1 MNLKKIWKFLW
12 YDDSPLSWIISIILA
27 IIIIKFIVYPLIG
40 FALCTNYPI
49 VAVVSGSMEH
59 DEKDFDD
66 WWALNGEWYE
76 DEDISKEGFSKFKF
90 SNGFDKGDIMI
101 VIGKKPQ
108 NINIGDILIF
118 ESTVDYPVIHRV
130 VRVWQGD
137 GEYYFQTKGD
147 HNLDSYSK
155 LNEKN
160 INEDEIIGVAVLR
173 VPYLGWIKIMFSQ
186 MLGVI

>member
-27 IIIIKFIVYPLIG
+27 VIIIKFIVYPLIG
-40 FALCTNYPI
+40 LILATSYPI

-59 DEKDFDD
+59 GGENFDD
-66 WWALNGEWYE
+66 WWSSNSEWYE
-76 DEDISKEGFSKFKF
+76 EEDISKEEFNEFKF
-90 SNGFDKGDIMI
+90 NNGFNKGDIMV
-101 VIGKKPQ
+101 VIGKKPK
-108 NINIGDILIF
+108 NINMGDILIF

-130 VRVWQGD
+130 VRVWQSE

-147 HNLDSYSK
+147 HNLDSYSR
-155 LNEKN
+155 LNEKKISEDN
-160 INEDEIIGVAVLR
+160 IVGVAVLR
-173 VPYLGWIKIMFSQ
+173 IPYLGWIKIVFSQ